1 MGKLMSTAIQDALKG
16 AGFSVHELQPDVLL
30 AGGKS
35 GSFVLIVRRGA
46 LLSHDQ
52 LQFLSNF
59 KGPSRVLAADG
70 DPLLSIANMLRTEKL
85 LMRRLDQAAFVDDFR
100 SHRRR

>member
-1 MGKLMSTAIQDALKG
+1 MTSDTIVNSLQA
-16 AGFSVHELQPDVLL
+16 AGFSIHAVAEDVLL
-30 AGGKS
+30 CGGKS

>member
-1 MGKLMSTAIQDALKG
+1 VNSLQA
-16 AGFSVHELQPDVLL
+16 AGFSIHAVAEDVLL
-30 AGGKS
+30 CGGKS

>member
-1 MGKLMSTAIQDALKG
+1 MTDTIMNSLQA
-16 AGFSVHELQPDVLL
+16 AGFSIHAVAEDVLL
-30 AGGKS
+30 CGGKS

-46 LLSHDQ
+46 LLSNDQ